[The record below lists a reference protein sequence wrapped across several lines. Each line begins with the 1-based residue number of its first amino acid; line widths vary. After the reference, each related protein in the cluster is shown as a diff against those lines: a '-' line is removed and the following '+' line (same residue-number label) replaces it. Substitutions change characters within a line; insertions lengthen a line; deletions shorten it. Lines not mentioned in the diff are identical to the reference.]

1 MKKLI
6 TLIILFMLSFS
17 VNAQMDGVY
26 VFNPINVSFSYN
38 GQAYSKPSPVDL
50 MLYWDTDRG
59 VIEINSKEPQRYTYS
74 KFDKIETNEYT
85 RLRAIAKDKQGKIV
99 VLYFYE
105 LNNGNLLFI
114 IEFSDASVRYVLN
127 PND

>member
-26 VFNPINVSFSYN
+26 VFNPISVSFSYN

-50 MLYWDTDRG
+50 MLYWNTDNG
-59 VIEINSKEPQRYTYS
+59 IIEINSKEPQKYTYS
-74 KFDKIETNEYT
+74 KFNKIETNEYS
-85 RLRAIAKDKQGKIV
+85 RLRAIAKDNEGKIV

-105 LNNGNLLFI
+105 LNNGTLLFI
-114 IEFSDASVRYVLN
+114 IEFSNASVRYVLN

>member
-26 VFNPINVSFSYN
+26 VFNPISVSFAYH
-38 GQAYSKPSPVDL
+38 GQGYSKPSPVDL
-50 MLYWDTDRG
+50 MLYWDTDKG
-59 VIEINSKEPQRYTYS
+59 IVEINSKEPQKYIYS
-74 KFDKIETNEYT
+74 KFNKIETAEYT
-85 RLRAIAKDKQGKIV
+85 RLRAIAKDNEGKIV

-105 LNNGNLLFI
+105 LTNGTLLFI
-114 IEFSDASVRYVLN
+114 IEFSNASVRYVLN

>member
-50 MLYWDTDRG
+50 MLYWDTDNG
-59 VIEINSKEPQRYTYS
+59 IIEINSKEPQKYTYS
-74 KFDKIETNEYT
+74 KFNKIETNEYI
-85 RLRAIAKDKQGKIV
+85 RLRAIAKDKHGKIV

-105 LNNGNLLFI
+105 LNNGTLLFI
-114 IEFSDASVRYVLN
+114 IEFSNASVRYVLN

>member
-17 VNAQMDGVY
+17 VNAQMDGIY
-26 VFNPINVSFSYN
+26 VFNPISVSFAYH
-38 GQAYSKPSPVDL
+38 GQGYSKPSPVDL
-50 MLYWDTDRG
+50 MLYWDTDKG
-59 VIEINSKEPQRYTYS
+59 FIEINSKELQKYTYS
-74 KFDKIETNEYT
+74 KFTKTETNEYA
-85 RLRAIAKDKQGKIV
+85 RLRAIARDKYGKIV

-105 LNNGNLLFI
+105 FNNGNLLFI
-114 IEFSDASVRYVLN
+114 VEFSDASIRYVLN

>member
-1 MKKLI
+1 
-6 TLIILFMLSFS
+6 MLSFS
-17 VNAQMDGVY
+17 VKAQMDGVY
-26 VFNPINVSFSYN
+26 VFNPISVSFAYD
-38 GQAYSKPSPVDL
+38 GQGYSKPSPVDL

-59 VIEINSKEPQRYTYS
+59 LIEINSKEPQRYTYS

>member
-74 KFDKIETNEYT
+74 KFNKIETNEYT

-105 LNNGNLLFI
+105 LNDGNLLFI